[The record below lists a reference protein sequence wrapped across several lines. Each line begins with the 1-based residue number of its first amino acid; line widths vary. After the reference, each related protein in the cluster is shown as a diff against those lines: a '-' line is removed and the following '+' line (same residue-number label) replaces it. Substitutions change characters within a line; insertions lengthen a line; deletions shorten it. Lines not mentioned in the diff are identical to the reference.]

1 MPDRALPE
9 PGALA
14 WWAGLV
20 AITELVLLRM
30 GTRTLVHI
38 PGVEVVSGPLA
49 WLSEAGRFAYY
60 LSLVLVVGV
69 GALLLAIWWASSSP
83 RRWFGISAIALV
95 ALAAVLGAIGAVTP
109 SLVGWL
115 SLAAPLA
122 LIVGLAGAGRGA
134 IPLLLWTGAAW
145 SAGFATLFQGSGGGL
160 SGEAMAALLQ
170 WGDVLVV
177 AGALTFPLLLR
188 RPPGVASLGTG
199 LAVAAV
205 VTALLTWASSTTA
218 ILALWAFGI
227 TASLPTVFYGL
238 AAGSM
243 AATVHEASRRG
254 NRSLAGAAMLVM
266 AGGIGL
272 ISTYQTALL
281 VVGLALATSC
291 LSPFPGEEPAM
302 STRRPSI
309 AVSG

>member
-1 MPDRALPE
+1 MAERTLPE

-49 WLSEAGRFAYY
+49 WLSEAGRFAYF
-60 LSLVLVVGV
+60 LSLVLVVGL
-69 GALLLAIWWASSSP
+69 GALLLATWWASGSP
-83 RRWFGISAIALV
+83 RRWFGICAV
-95 ALAAVLGAIGAVTP
+95 ALAGLAAIVAAIGAANPTV
-109 SLVGWL
+109 VGWL

-122 LIVGLAGAGRGA
+122 LILGLAGAGRGA

-145 SAGFATLFQGSGGGL
+145 SAGFATLLQGGGGGL

-170 WGDVLVV
+170 AGDVLAV

-188 RPPGVASLGTG
+188 RPPRGASLGTG
-199 LAVAAV
+199 LAVAVV

-218 ILALWAFGI
+218 ILSLWAFGI
-227 TASLPTVFYGL
+227 TASLPLVSYAL
-238 AAGSM
+238 AAGAM
-243 AATVHEASRRG
+243 AATVHEASRQDNRG
-254 NRSLAGAAMLVM
+254 LAGAVMLVM

-272 ISTYQTALL
+272 ISTYQTTLL
-281 VVGLALATSC
+281 VVGLALATTC
-291 LSPFPGEEPAM
+291 LRPARPETPAASPRRV
-302 STRRPSI
+302 ST
-309 AVSG
+309 ALAG

>member
-1 MPDRALPE
+1 MPERALPE

-14 WWAGLV
+14 WWAGLA

-60 LSLVLVVGV
+60 LSLVLIVGL
-69 GALLLAIWWASSSP
+69 GALLLATWWASGSP
-83 RRWFGISAIALV
+83 GRWFGISALALV
-95 ALAAVLGAIGAVTP
+95 GLAAVVAAIGAATP
-109 SLVGWL
+109 TVVGWL

-122 LIVGLAGAGRGA
+122 LIVGLAGTGRGA

-145 SAGFATLFQGSGGGL
+145 SAGFATLLQGGGGRL

-170 WGDVLVV
+170 AGDVLAV

-188 RPPGVASLGTG
+188 RSPRGASLGTG
-199 LAVAAV
+199 LAVVAV

-227 TASLPTVFYGL
+227 TASLPTVFYAL
-238 AAGSM
+238 AAGAM
-243 AATVHEASRRG
+243 AATVHEASRQS
-254 NRSLAGAAMLVM
+254 NRTLAGAAMLVT

-272 ISTYQTALL
+272 ISTYQSALL
-281 VVGLALATSC
+281 VVGLALATTC
-291 LSPFPGEEPAM
+291 LRPARAEKPAVSIRQP
-302 STRRPSI
+302 ST